1 MAEQTC
7 WFIQTHLSK
16 LLLRKALIAILRFL
30 SIEKKENEVSVFQ
43 KHFDST
49 KWAFWNSLGNLWTQD
64 PPALRS
70 VLNELNRP
78 PSDRWPLGI
87 GWRSWEAP
95 HCTGEHQGP
104 SRWAPKKSCSREDGF
119 GWRRRFRRKFR
130 LFRCFWKNHKVLAV
144 SKKKGWWK
152 IVNSRSRIMIW
163 HQKPSLCSPSIS
175 CHNPWIEKFSRVVWK
190 IYLHQENPP
199 WDFFL
204 QTQDSS

>member
-95 HCTGEHQGP
+95 HCAGEHQGP
-104 SRWAPKKSCSREDGF
+104 SRWAQKKSCSRKTVSGM
-119 GWRRRFRRKFR
+119 KTVSA
-130 LFRCFWKNHKVLAV
+130 KVSAV
-144 SKKKGWWK
+144 SMFFVK
-152 IVNSRSRIMIW
+152 IQRFS
-163 HQKPSLCSPSIS
+163 SL
-175 CHNPWIEKFSRVVWK
+175 NKRRGGEKLWIAE
-190 IYLHQENPP
+190 
-199 WDFFL
+199 
-204 QTQDSS
+204 